1 MEEKKT
7 AVGAETDDLGKV
19 IKNLIDY
26 DAKQRAVVSESIKRR
41 DEERK
46 KLAASSDEINARY
59 IKEAQEKLARLEMR
73 ENENAERQIQAAKAQ
88 AMKSIAEFDAIA
100 EKNIGQWVEQ
110 LFEWTLETA
119 D

>member
-1 MEEKKT
+1 MDEKKT

-46 KLAASSDEINARY
+46 KLVASSGEINARY
-59 IKEAQEKLARLEMR
+59 IKEADERLARLEMR
-73 ENENAERQIQAAKAQ
+73 ENENAERLTQAAKEQ
-88 AMKSIAEFDAIA
+88 AMKNIAELDAIA
-100 EKNIGQWVEQ
+100 RENTANWVER
-110 LFEWTLETA
+110 LFERTLE